1 MLKIKNL
8 NAVILDQ
15 DVLSNINLE
24 VNAGEIHAI
33 MGPQHSGK
41 STLVH
46 AILGTPSIDYTSG
59 EIDYKGSSI
68 TDTLANERS
77 LLGIFVSFQD
87 PPTIDGIT
95 NLELVKSILKLRKDP
110 RLDSSLEK
118 DYKALCVSLGL
129 SSSHGNKIVNHESIT
144 PTERKKNELLHM
156 LLLTPDLIVLDEI
169 DAGVDDDE
177 LECIATTIK
186 SFLDDKNKAAIVVTH
201 SHKLLDLLVPDQVHV
216 MVDGE
221 IVEQGSTELYK
232 RIVEDGYPQF
242 S

>member
-8 NAVILDQ
+8 NAIILDQ
-15 DVLSNINLE
+15 AVLSNISLE

-46 AILGTPSIDYTSG
+46 AILGVPSIHYESG
-59 EIDYKGSSI
+59 DIEYKGASI
-68 TDTLANERS
+68 SNKSVSERS
-77 LLGIFVSFQD
+77 LSGIFVSFQE
-87 PPTIDGIT
+87 PPVIDGIT
-95 NLELVKSILKLRKDP
+95 NLDLVKSILKLRGDARP
-110 RLDSSLEK
+110 ESTLEK

-129 SSSHGNKIVNHESIT
+129 SSSHGQKIVNHESIT
-144 PTERKKNELLHM
+144 STERKKNELLHM
-156 LLLTPDLIVLDEI
+156 LLLSPDLIILDEI
-169 DAGVDDDE
+169 DLGVDADE
-177 LECIATTIK
+177 LDCIATTIRA
-186 SFLDDKNKAAIVVTH
+186 FLENKNKAAILVTH
-201 SHKLLDLLVPDQVHV
+201 NHKLLDTLVPTQVHV